1 MTRHLTS
8 IRRPAARGMLVA
20 WTIGVCRSGSAGKP
34 VHRRGGAAN
43 GLFAAAF

>member
-1 MTRHLTS
+1 MTRHPTS
-8 IRRPAARGMLVA
+8 IRKAPACAALVA
-20 WTIGVCRSGSAGKP
+20 WPIGVRRSGSAGKP